1 MSRTRAERRH
11 NTEVKTSARKALA
24 IRNEIDLSPVH
35 GYCGGK
41 ISLNG
46 EARSCSR
53 CVSENLICG
62 WMARPTINDLRD
74 AEWLRISLTDSE

>member
-11 NTEVKTSARKALA
+11 NTHVKTSARKALA
-24 IRNEIDLSPVH
+24 IRGEVDQFPVY

-46 EARSCSR
+46 EAATCNR
-53 CVSENLICG
+53 CNGCYHYERDNYKTLDDIRMVG
-62 WMARPTINDLRD
+62 WYQAQY
-74 AEWLRISLTDSE
+74 